1 MDTRRSFAFSEVSLA
16 SPWAFLLARENRDM
30 WTQSS
35 LERARCAPQVLVA
48 TSDNDIRDSCWS
60 NQIFPVSAVQLL
72 QEVNKVPPPSPPS
85 RQHPHCIVCP
95 SNMITSQVSL
105 EGQAFQGRSAIH
117 SCSEVFV
124 EAGQHLSVMQ
134 FVFQTIPGVGAFH
147 SQLSG

>member
-1 MDTRRSFAFSEVSLA
+1 MPFRRY
-16 SPWAFLLARENRDM
+16 PWLHRGH
-30 WTQSS
+30 
-35 LERARCAPQVLVA
+35 
-48 TSDNDIRDSCWS
+48 SCWPGRTEICGLRAVWRELDVLHRCWWRLPTTTS
-60 NQIFPVSAVQLL
+60 GSPVGATRSSPSRPFSCY
-72 QEVNKVPPPSPPS
+72 KKSTRYPPPSPPS